1 MSSSSRGGAPS
12 TSSSGGTSGALGQLV
27 SHEVLLSRWQLTL
40 ELFGRVF
47 VDDVGA
53 EPGSVISELGGFPVK
68 EVRFRRD
75 MEKLRNSQQRD
86 LTLSKIE
93 RERNSLLQQTFKEL
107 NNQYS
112 AYSRRSMGGTP
123 PLAMNRVKVT
133 FKDEPGEGSG
143 VARSF
148 YAAIAEAILS
158 PEKLP
163 NLEGCQAG
171 NRSLQYSERHLPYI
185 IQRLRSRERDKER
198 RSGSAGGQ
206 ATKSGGGLRYDA
218 PPFVMPGEAGGSG
231 QASNDHLSPHRQQLG
246 QRLYPRVHALRPS
259 LASKITGML
268 LEQSAAQLLLLLASE
283 DALREKVD
291 EALEIIVSHGREAE
305 TLLDLDVFNLGERG
319 RRSTTTR
326 RSDAEEEEDDG
337 EDCSPLVYQPGK
349 RGFYAPRQGKCT
361 PDRLNAFRNVGRI
374 VGLCLLQNEL
384 CPISFNRHV
393 IKYILNKRIGWHD
406 LAFFDP
412 LLYESLRQLVLEAES
427 RDSSTVFSALDLTF
441 CIDLCSEEGGGT
453 VELIPGGREQEVTA
467 NNVYLYVRRYAEYR
481 MIKSQ
486 ERALGAIRMGVYDV
500 LPNNTLEGLTAEDFR
515 LLLNGVGEVNVQA
528 LISYTSFNDESK
540 ESSDKI
546 FRFKRW
552 FWSMMEKM
560 PNQEKQDL
568 VYFWTGS
575 PALPASE
582 EGFQPM
588 PSITIRPPD
597 DHHLP
602 TANTC
607 ISRLYLPLYSSK
619 AVLRAKIQMA
629 IRTKNFG
636 FV

>member
-1 MSSSSRGGAPS
+1 
-12 TSSSGGTSGALGQLV
+12 
-27 SHEVLLSRWQLTL
+27 
-40 ELFGRVF
+40 
-47 VDDVGA
+47 
-53 EPGSVISELGGFPVK
+53 
-68 EVRFRRD
+68 

-107 NNQYS
+107 NNQ
-112 AYSRRSMGGTP
+112 
-123 PLAMNRVKVT
+123 VKVT

-171 NRSLQYSERHLPYI
+171 NRSLQYNI

-305 TLLDLDVFNLGERG
+305 TLLDLD
-319 RRSTTTR
+319 
-326 RSDAEEEEDDG
+326 
-337 EDCSPLVYQPGK
+337 PGK

-467 NNVYLYVRRYAEYR
+467 SNVYLYVRRYAEYR

>member
-1 MSSSSRGGAPS
+1 
-12 TSSSGGTSGALGQLV
+12 
-27 SHEVLLSRWQLTL
+27 
-40 ELFGRVF
+40 
-47 VDDVGA
+47 
-53 EPGSVISELGGFPVK
+53 
-68 EVRFRRD
+68 
-75 MEKLRNSQQRD
+75 
-86 LTLSKIE
+86 
-93 RERNSLLQQTFKEL
+93 
-107 NNQYS
+107 
-112 AYSRRSMGGTP
+112 
-123 PLAMNRVKVT
+123 
-133 FKDEPGEGSG
+133 
-143 VARSF
+143 
-148 YAAIAEAILS
+148 
-158 PEKLP
+158 
-163 NLEGCQAG
+163 
-171 NRSLQYSERHLPYI
+171 
-185 IQRLRSRERDKER
+185 
-198 RSGSAGGQ
+198 
-206 ATKSGGGLRYDA
+206 
-218 PPFVMPGEAGGSG
+218 MPGEAGGSG